1 VTHAPHATHTF
12 DLSGGRL
19 CLDFANTVGGMRG
32 VKPKERLAGYAGLVE
47 FAVQAGAVDEPLARR
62 LAAEARRRPRE
73 AEKALEEALA
83 LREALYRIFVARAN
97 GREPARDD
105 VELLS
110 GALSRALSHR
120 TIGRRAEGFALS
132 WEDGA
137 ALDAPLWPIVASAAE
152 LLTSGEEL
160 DRVRVCGLYES
171 QECSW
176 LFVDNTRARTR
187 RWCSM
192 KDCGNVAKARRHHA
206 RAKGAGDAG

>member
-1 VTHAPHATHTF
+1 MTHAPHATHTF

-19 CLDFANTVGGMRG
+19 CLDFANTVSGMRG

-47 FAVQAGAVDEPLARR
+47 FAVQAGAVGESLARR

-73 AEKALEEALA
+73 AEKAFEEALA

-97 GREPARDD
+97 GGEPAGGD

-120 TIGRRAEGFALS
+120 AIARRGEGFALS

-137 ALDAPLWPIVASAAE
+137 ALDAPLWPVVESAAE
-152 LLTSGEEL
+152 LLAGGEEL
-160 DRVRVCGLYES
+160 RGRLDDGPERRVER
-171 QECSW
+171 
-176 LFVDNTRARTR
+176 RAVLPRER
-187 RWCSM
+187 E
-192 KDCGNVAKARRHHA
+192 ALPA
-206 RAKGAGDAG
+206 AGDRAVRELSLIHI